1 MNVVA
6 NILGS
11 YIPLCCI
18 AGLTFLFLVI
28 AVVALVFFIV
38 ALCTSA
44 QVEKNAPPPVEPLAE
59 EAGK

>member
-1 MNVVA
+1 
-6 NILGS
+6 LGS